1 MRFNFTH
8 QHRTSGTDRL
18 TVRNKIARKLT
29 RAILCLGIFC
39 FTSGIANAQTMWT
52 ESRTGVA
59 SAASRFKVNFNITN
73 GTLHIETFAHH
84 PDYWMQALSH
94 YMAYIRS
101 AAILFTTD
109 GVNWSPFYSF
119 GFIQNTIAFS
129 NPIWL
134 G

>member
-1 MRFNFTH
+1 
-8 QHRTSGTDRL
+8 
-18 TVRNKIARKLT
+18 
-29 RAILCLGIFC
+29 
-39 FTSGIANAQTMWT
+39 MWT